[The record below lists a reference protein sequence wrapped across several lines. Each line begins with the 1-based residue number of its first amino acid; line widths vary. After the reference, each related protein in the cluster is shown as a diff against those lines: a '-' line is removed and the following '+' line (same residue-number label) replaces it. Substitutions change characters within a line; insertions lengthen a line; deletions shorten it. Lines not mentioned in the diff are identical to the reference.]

1 MKTRYLVLLFL
12 ITLSALTFVD
22 RVAIAAAGDTI
33 MTDLGLSAKQ
43 WGWVLG
49 MFTLSYGL
57 FQIPI
62 GAWADKSGQRLVIA
76 AIVLWWSLFTFLT
89 GMAGTFALL
98 LVVRFMFGIGEA
110 GAYPAMSGSIA
121 RWFPAREHARAQ
133 GFMWAASR
141 IGGALSALLV
151 VPIQKAFGWQ
161 TVFYFLG
168 VIGVVWVMVWYG
180 WYRNFPS
187 EKPGISEAELLDIQ
201 EGIKEKPKAVAIP
214 WLRILSRGQF
224 WIILTMYGC
233 YVWGSWFFFS
243 WWHTYLV
250 KGRGMS
256 QEEMAFFSAFPFLL
270 SMGANVAGG
279 FVSDFLSHRLGR
291 KLGRRL
297 TGTVSLALAAVL
309 MALTPTLPGKVAAVA
324 LLSLSFGAMDLMLPS
339 AWAVC
344 LDVGRK
350 YAGAIT
356 GAMNTAGNLSGF
368 LCVIVFGNMVGENT
382 GYDRP
387 MYLIAAMLALSSVLF
402 LFINSSKPLVPDE
415 PEPASSPN

>member
-12 ITLSALTFVD
+12 ITLSGLTFVD

-33 MTDLGLSAKQ
+33 MTDLGLSEKQ

-57 FQIPI
+57 FQIPL
-62 GAWADKSGQRLVIA
+62 GAWADKAGQRLVIA
-76 AIVLWWSLFTFLT
+76 VIVLWWSLFTFFT
-89 GMAGTFALL
+89 GLAGTFVLL
-98 LVVRFMFGIGEA
+98 LVVRFLFGIGEA

-151 VPIQKAFGWQ
+151 VPIQKTLGWQ
-161 TVFYFLG
+161 SVFFFLG
-168 VIGVVWVMVWYG
+168 VLGVIWVVFWYG

-187 EKPGISEAELLDIQ
+187 EKNSISETELLDIQ
-201 EGIKEKPKAVAIP
+201 EGIKEKPKAVTIP
-214 WLRILSRGQF
+214 WGKILGRGQF
-224 WIILTMYGC
+224 WIILLMYGC

-279 FVSDFLSHRLGR
+279 FVSDFLSQKFGR

-297 TGTVSLALAAVL
+297 TGTVSLAVAAVL
-309 MALTPTLPGKVAAVA
+309 VALTPALPGKMIAVV

-368 LCVIVFGNMVGENT
+368 ICVIVFGNMVSEKT

-387 MYLIAAMLALSSVLF
+387 LYLIAAMLAFSSVLF
-402 LFINSSKPLVPDE
+402 LFINSSKPLVPDD
-415 PEPASSPN
+415 PAVAPPGN